1 LIVQRITLAVV
12 AIAALAASAAIVVF
26 AAAFALYAL
35 LRDILT
41 PAGAAAAVC
50 LGAAI
55 VAALAALIAAQQAK
69 GPLLRK
75 RPPSSSRDYRPPDN
89 LIARAID
96 VARDRPFV
104 AAGAAVAA
112 GLLAVANPALVTAV
126 MRAFIDPG
134 RPPRR

>member
-1 LIVQRITLAVV
+1 MIVQRIIFAV
-12 AIAALAASAAIVVF
+12 AALAALAAAAAIIVF

-50 LGAAI
+50 LAAAVLAAI
-55 VAALAALIAAQQAK
+55 VALVAAQMVKPKRRTA
-69 GPLLRK
+69 PLRGDPY
-75 RPPSSSRDYRPPDN
+75 RAPPGM
-89 LIARAID
+89 ID
-96 VARDRPFV
+96 RVVGVARERPFV

-112 GLLAVANPALVTAV
+112 GLLAIANPAIVTAV
-126 MRAFIDPG
+126 MRAFFDPN

>member
-1 LIVQRITLAVV
+1 MIVQRITLAIV
-12 AIAALAASAAIVVF
+12 AIAALAAAAAIAVF

-50 LGAAI
+50 LAAALL
-55 VAALAALIAAQQAK
+55 AALAAFIVAQQAK
-69 GPLLRK
+69 GPRLR
-75 RPPSSSRDYRPPDN
+75 RSGSSTSYRPPDN
-89 LIARAID
+89 VID
-96 VARDRPFV
+96 RVVEVARERPFV

-112 GLLAVANPALVTAV
+112 GLLAIANPALVTAV

-134 RPPRR
+134 RPRKR